1 MGIFFSKHETDLNQN
16 GYSSPCRER
25 GQRSDMALHRAALK
39 GDWKAARELLIG
51 NEDLIRTAI
60 TEGGEIALHIAAVEG
75 HEYFVQNLL
84 LNMEEEDVKTRNKKG
99 CTALC
104 FAAAAGHV
112 QIAKLMLEKYPNL
125 ANIKGDNGVWP
136 LYMAVLQGF
145 GEMAYVLYPESNIGS
160 WTPLEKAN
168 LLTSAIDSELYDVAE
183 KLVREDKTLAVTSD
197 INGVTPLQV
206 LARNPL
212 ALSCDKSQGF
222 WDKIITN
229 VRSYAKMSKTD
240 DMNVKRDASKLFA
253 CLWDA
258 IESYERD
265 DIEAAI
271 HTEGAGVTDSVRA
284 EAAAHAE
291 SARTEVAIP
300 TESINNVTVEA
311 TESTH
316 AETIASTGSTTDTE
330 SENNETTRVRV
341 VDSSELFFIAA
352 ESGNDDF
359 LVELFN
365 NDHNLL
371 YKVNMDR
378 HSIFHVA
385 VLRRYVKVFNLM
397 YELGGTKDLL
407 ATYVDNDGNNILHLA
422 GKLAPQNQLDTIPG
436 AAWQMQREV
445 MWFKEVEKLVRPAS
459 RHKKNKKGQTPHEL
473 FVAEHKGIR
482 AEGEK
487 FMKQTAKSCMMVTM
501 LIATVVFTTA
511 FTVPGGYN
519 NSGIPILK
527 NERMFVIFP
536 LSEAVATL
544 SSLTS
549 MLMFLSILTSRYSDE
564 DFLKALPIW
573 MVVGVSTLFFSIVA
587 MMALFCSCLLFF
599 ERGWVATTL
608 LLAFF
613 GCVPLMFVVLK
624 YRLLMTILRCTYSC
638 TWLFRSHNKLHS
650 KVPSGGS
657 WGEGSR
663 RARPPPP
670 DRLDN
675 LNIP

>member
-1 MGIFFSKHETDLNQN
+1 MPMSCQIGSSYSMGIFFSKHETDLNQN

-25 GQRSDMALHRAALK
+25 GQ
-39 GDWKAARELLIG
+39 
-51 NEDLIRTAI
+51 RTAI

-160 WTPLEKAN
+160 WTPLEKAKKLQLVVSN
-168 LLTSAIDSELYDVAE
+168 RLRAI
-183 KLVREDKTLAVTSD
+183 
-197 INGVTPLQV
+197 
-206 LARNPL
+206 
-212 ALSCDKSQGF
+212 C
-222 WDKIITN
+222 
-229 VRSYAKMSKTD
+229 YAKMSKTD

-397 YELGGTKDLL
+397 YELGG
-407 ATYVDNDGNNILHLA
+407 
-422 GKLAPQNQLDTIPG
+422 
-436 AAWQMQREV
+436 
-445 MWFKEVEKLVRPAS
+445 VEKLVRPAS

-549 MLMFLSILTSRYSDE
+549 MLMFLSILISRYSDD

-650 KVPSGGS
+650 K
-657 WGEGSR
+657 EHDGSR
-663 RARPPPP
+663 DGGGVEEEHGGVRRSMMANGMVTVWRRRVVGVMRSLSTIGDGMVAATVRRGSKVDVGVYMSPQI
-670 DRLDN
+670 LILVN
-675 LNIP
+675 FI